1 MQDYVTA
8 CKLMSY
14 VTACKLM
21 DLYAI
26 LEHSGTF
33 WNILH
38 AFWNIL
44 HAGFNF
50 MSSHQE
56 SNYHMLVI

>member
-1 MQDYVTA
+1 
-8 CKLMSY
+8 MSY